1 MRIVHAVPFG
11 KDFARLIAGADGG
24 NVSVGQPAVPM
35 VKTFI
40 GSVFPCRI
48 CIVFGFG
55 ADAKVG
61 RIDARRVVA
70 NVHDDL
76 VIGNWPDIKLIRVSM
91 GANGLFAG
99 KKKDAVTAM
108 VMRSLP
114 FPTTV
119 AFLKA
124 LFKNIVGRKQW
135 VLMQA
140 VRGSSAVVTLAA
152 QFAPHGFFGF
162 TKNAIKR
169 GFGLVSHNF
178 LLSPQFMT
186 LTR

>member
-1 MRIVHAVPFG
+1 MRIVHAIPFG

-48 CIVFGFG
+48 RIVFGFG
-55 ADAKVG
+55 ADAKMG
-61 RIDARRVVA
+61 GIDARRVVA

-76 VIGNWPDIKLIRVSM
+76 VIRDWPNVKLVRVSM
-91 GANGLFAG
+91 SANGLFAG
-99 KKKDAVTAM
+99 KKKDTVTAM
-108 VMRSLP
+108 IMRSFP
-114 FPTTV
+114 FPAAV
-119 AFLKA
+119 SLLKA
-124 LFKNIVGRKQW
+124 LLKNIVRGKQR

-140 VRGSSAVVTLAA
+140 VCSSGAVVALAA

-178 LLSPQFMT
+178 LLPHS
-186 LTR
+186 L